1 MKTTDSDQKR
11 IGAREEPHRLDAH
24 PEPKRLEGHP
34 EAGCLPP
41 HKETSPKAAAA
52 ATEQTAGLPV
62 EPTSDIQEARGVFGN
77 AARVALGILAA
88 IIVAAIL
95 LWRPGMYDHEPQ
107 TAMATP
113 TMTTHQGYRQA
124 LASDGTRQ
132 IPVGMEVTESE
143 VEEIVNS
150 VAAGQKP
157 AMVVVYL
164 FNTDSSN
171 IPETA
176 TLTSMADAANKTG
189 KTVVIKAYTD
199 ETGRPEYNQQLS
211 ERRAKAVGEYM
222 KAHGVAPN
230 KINAK
235 GYGPT
240 HVYADNSLD
249 RRAEVSLK

>member
-52 ATEQTAGLPV
+52 AERTTVIPA

-88 IIVAAIL
+88 LIVAAIL

-199 ETGRPEYNQQLS
+199 ETGRPEYNRQLS